1 MTTGRRRFATAIVL
15 ALIGTHGF
23 ELARDTE
30 HWPIF
35 TYPMYSGLEQ
45 ERAIRSNRL
54 VGVREDGEE
63 VPLQAARYLYP
74 FDQSRLADG
83 FHSDAAG
90 TRRAAPNDRC
100 RSRCAPAL

>member
-15 ALIGTHGF
+15 ALIGTHAF

-45 ERAIRSNRL
+45 ERAITSNRL

-63 VPLQAARYLYP
+63 VPLQATRYLYP
-74 FDQSRLADG
+74 FDQSRRG
-83 FHSDAAG
+83 RIPRDAAG